1 MAAAAGAKAGPI
13 LEVPDS
19 PEQPTAAPELIIL
32 EPTAPAGARSK
43 VAAAKKR
50 SGLAPPK
57 PALKWKRVELAA
69 RGLLP
74 PKVKKVVKRQATPVA
89 G

>member
-1 MAAAAGAKAGPI
+1 
-13 LEVPDS
+13 
-19 PEQPTAAPELIIL
+19 
-32 EPTAPAGARSK
+32 

-50 SGLAPPK
+50 SGLALPK

-74 PKVKKVVKRQATPVA
+74 PKVKKVIKCQATMVA